1 LKTVFVPRITGGF
14 FSLFGWFFISVL
26 IAAML
31 PSCEEP
37 DEIGLNLI
45 NSQAS
50 FNKTDTVSIRVFSDK
65 AKRVPTNF
73 SSQNI
78 VGVMNDPVF
87 GSVKS
92 GIFTEFRL
100 PQNNFSLGEN
110 IELDSIVLFLGYSG
124 KYYGQIETFQQINVY
139 ELSAQFPEQDTLYSD
154 TFIPYDPEPI
164 GIKWLRPAPS
174 DSVAIDTIMYPA
186 HFSIRLSDAFG
197 QKIIDANGT
206 DAFRDIPS
214 FLEYFKGIYIVP
226 GTEIDGIGSIFNI
239 NMFSSFTRLSLY
251 YKEDSETSKRYDFLV
266 NEFSRR
272 SSFFENMGMDQA
284 NPLLVEQ
291 LTGQL
296 PEEAGDS
303 LLFVQA
309 MAGVRGNIRFPH
321 LQELRDLPGIT
332 INQARLVLPVASSF
346 SDDLFPVAGRIMMYK
361 LDQNGDMGFLA
372 DQMLGDEYY
381 GGTFDT
387 EKNAYHFNMT
397 SHLQSLIDGKEDDHG
412 LVLLVSGSADG
423 AERVVLLGPG
433 VNSNRMRLE
442 ILYTTF

>member
-1 LKTVFVPRITGGF
+1 M
-14 FSLFGWFFISVL
+14 SVL
-26 IAAML
+26 ITALL

-45 NSQAS
+45 DSQAS
-50 FNKTDTVSIRVFSDK
+50 FSKTDTVSIKVFSDK
-65 AKRVPTNF
+65 ATRVPTNF

-78 VGVMNDPVF
+78 IGVMHDPVF
-87 GSVKS
+87 GKVKS

-100 PQNNFSLGEN
+100 PQNNFSLGES

-124 KYYGQIETFQQINVY
+124 DYYGQIETFQQIKVF
-139 ELSAQFPEQDTLYSD
+139 ELSAQFPDNDTLYSD
-154 TFIPYDPEPI
+154 LFIPHDPEPI
-164 GIKWLRPAPS
+164 GMKWLRPAPA
-174 DSVAIDTIMYPA
+174 DSVAIDTLMYPA
-186 HFSIRLSDAFG
+186 HFSIRLTDAFG

-206 DAFRDIPS
+206 DAFSDIPS

-226 GTEIDGIGSIFNI
+226 DTEIEGVGSIFNI
-239 NMFSSFTRLSLY
+239 NMFSAFTRLSLY
-251 YKEDSETSKRYDFLV
+251 YREDSETPKRYDFLV

-272 SSFFENMGMDQA
+272 SSFFENIGMGQA

-291 LTGQL
+291 LTGQQ

-321 LQELRDLPGIT
+321 LQELRNLPDIT
-332 INQARLVLPVASSF
+332 INQARLILPVAAAF
-346 SDDLFPVAGRIMMYK
+346 SDELFPAAGRIMMYK
-361 LDQNGDMGFLA
+361 LDQNGDMAFLA

-381 GGTFDT
+381 GGTLDT
-387 EKNAYHFNMT
+387 DKNEYHFNIA